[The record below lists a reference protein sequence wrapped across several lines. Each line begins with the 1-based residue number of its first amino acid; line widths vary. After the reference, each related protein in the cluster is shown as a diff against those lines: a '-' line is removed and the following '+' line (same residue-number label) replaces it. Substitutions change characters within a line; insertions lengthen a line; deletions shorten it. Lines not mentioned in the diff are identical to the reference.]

1 MRSPVDPGPC
11 DASVSVAAR
20 LKLEGS
26 AFGVGFAV
34 QADTPGLL
42 EEARLRVP
50 PTWRPS
56 RAGRPRREYVLAH
69 AADGVR
75 VETDGTTLA
84 QRLSHSGALDVL
96 ESDLQLF
103 VAQHSPA
110 FVFIHAGVVGV
121 GERALVFPGA
131 SGAGKTTLVR
141 ALLKAGATYYSD
153 EYALLDT
160 RGRVHPYARALS
172 IRLKDGAKQRVPVG
186 RSLAPTGGKPLALGV
201 VLLTEFSKGGR
212 WHPVPLSKGELV
224 LSLLA
229 NAVAVR
235 DRPAQVMATLA
246 RAVTGAEGYRSP
258 RGDASRMAR
267 AVLRL
272 AAGRLGGAK
281 LTAHVHG
288 ARLRPAAPSP
298 RPRLSRSRR

>member
-1 MRSPVDPGPC
+1 M
-11 DASVSVAAR
+11 
-20 LKLEGS
+20 
-26 AFGVGFAV
+26 
-34 QADTPGLL
+34 
-42 EEARLRVP
+42 
-50 PTWRPS
+50 
-56 RAGRPRREYVLAH
+56 LAH

-103 VAQHSPA
+103 VAQHSPE

-131 SGAGKTTLVR
+131 SGAGKTTLVQ

-172 IRLKDGAKQRVPVG
+172 IRLEDGAKQRVPVG

-212 WHPVPLSKGELV
+212 WHPMPLRKGELV

-229 NAVAVR
+229 NAVPVR

-246 RAVTGAEGYRSP
+246 RAVTEAEGYRSP
-258 RGDASRMAR
+258 RGDASRIAR